1 MTGAASDRSH
11 DEQALR
17 WIAELRAGTDQTRA
31 EFGRWIRRSPEH
43 LRAYLRHVA
52 LATELRTIDY
62 ANIDLPSLIERA
74 ATARTVVTWPGLSRD
89 DAPASLPW
97 ATATRSER
105 PIPRWMGWTLATAIL
120 LPSLIF
126 STMWY
131 PGLRTFFQTTQYRTG
146 IGETRTLVFSD
157 KSTVVLNT
165 DTVLRTDI
173 SSSVREVYL
182 LRGEALFK
190 VVHNSTVPFRVHAG
204 NTLVEDLAPS
214 SR

>member
-1 MTGAASDRSH
+1 
-11 DEQALR
+11 
-17 WIAELRAGTDQTRA
+17 
-31 EFGRWIRRSPEH
+31 
-43 LRAYLRHVA
+43 
-52 LATELRTIDY
+52 
-62 ANIDLPSLIERA
+62 
-74 ATARTVVTWPGLSRD
+74 
-89 DAPASLPW
+89 
-97 ATATRSER
+97 
-105 PIPRWMGWTLATAIL
+105 MGWTLATAIL

-173 SSSVREVYL
+173 SSSIREVYL

-204 NTLVEDLAPS
+204 NTLVEDLGTEFTVRRRVDDTVVSVVSGLVQVSQDHSSSQPAQPSPAPVLLTTREFEPIRKAAQVS
-214 SR
+214 AGETVSIVASGTLLQRRHINVSQAIAW